1 MRYGTRR
8 LLCSVVALARLGRM
22 TSSFLS
28 LTNYGHARQN
38 RGDMARTAL
47 LIRCNVHEAD
57 RIRAESRK
65 ARRTISGYVLH
76 EVLKAAT
83 VDDQIFLKLKYN
95 RPLEQPR
102 RPSPSVSPRTAIL
115 VRCSVE
121 EGQRVRQ
128 AASRRSIPINAFV
141 LQSLKMIWSQDS
153 APALL
158 NAAPKIDVA
167 NGPSASVITH

>member
-1 MRYGTRR
+1 VRYGTRR
-8 LLCSVVALARLGRM
+8 LPCSVVALDRLGRM

-28 LTNYGHARQN
+28 LTNHGHARQN

-47 LIRCNVHEAD
+47 LIRCNVHEHD

-76 EVLKAAT
+76 EVLKAVT
-83 VDDQIFLKLKYN
+83 VDDQIFSKLKYN

-121 EGQRVRQ
+121 EAERVRQ
-128 AASRRSIPINAFV
+128 AANRRSIPINAFALGV
-141 LQSLKMIWSQDS
+141 LKMIWSQDS
-153 APALL
+153 ALTLL
-158 NAAPKIDVA
+158 NAAPTTGIAD
-167 NGPSASVITH
+167 GASVSVTTH